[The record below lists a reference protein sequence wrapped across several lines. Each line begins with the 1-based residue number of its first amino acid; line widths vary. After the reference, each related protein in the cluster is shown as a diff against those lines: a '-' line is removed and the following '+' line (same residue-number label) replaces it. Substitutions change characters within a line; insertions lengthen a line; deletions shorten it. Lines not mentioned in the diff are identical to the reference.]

1 MSCLTGELVSM
12 IQVFSEKAFLAISAQ
27 FCFPSSLWL
36 KEPVKAYTKYNKR
49 KIILEEVVGR
59 EGKDRNGVGVR
70 CCSYTHFKARLGL
83 SGRIAVKSLY
93 ESDL

>member
-1 MSCLTGELVSM
+1 MSKDGSDGAGQPT
-12 IQVFSEKAFLAISAQ
+12 
-27 FCFPSSLWL
+27 
-36 KEPVKAYTKYNKR
+36 AYNER
-49 KIILEEVVGR
+49 KVIR
-59 EGKDRNGVGVR
+59 EGWWAGRGGQRWDGVG

>member
-1 MSCLTGELVSM
+1 MAKRL
-12 IQVFSEKAFLAISAQ
+12 
-27 FCFPSSLWL
+27 
-36 KEPVKAYTKYNKR
+36 VKAYTNYNQR
-49 KIILEEVVGR
+49 KIILEGVVDR
-59 EGKDRNGVGVR
+59 EGKDRNGVGVG

>member
-1 MSCLTGELVSM
+1 MSRLTGELVSM
-12 IQVFSEKAFLAISAQ
+12 IQVFSEAVPAVSAL
-27 FCFPSSLWL
+27 FCFPPSLWL
-36 KEPVKAYTKYNKR
+36 KELLKAYTKYSKR
-49 KIILEEVVGR
+49 KIILEGVVGR
-59 EGKDRNGVGVR
+59 EEKDRNGVGVG

>member
-1 MSCLTGELVSM
+1 M
-12 IQVFSEKAFLAISAQ
+12 
-27 FCFPSSLWL
+27 L
-36 KEPVKAYTKYNKR
+36 KESLQAYTKYDRR
-49 KIILEEVVGR
+49 KIILDGVVGR
-59 EGKDRNGVGVR
+59 EGKDRNGVGVG